1 MGPARYVLNFSRVLI
16 AVFLVV
22 GFTLNVAALAGGHK
36 SAPAAAEAPG
46 TIVDVAVEAGSFT
59 TLVAAL
65 QAADL
70 VEALQGEGPFTVFAP
85 TDEAFAALPDGTL
98 EMLLQPENQAQLQ
111 AILLYHVVPGKVLS
125 TDLNVDEAVNAET
138 LQGDGV
144 AIVRPSGW
152 SKARTMVS
160 VNSSK
165 VTSPDVAAS
174 NGVIHVIDAV
184 LLPPEN

>member
-1 MGPARYVLNFSRVLI
+1 MGPARHVLNFSRVLI
-16 AVFLVV
+16 AVFLVA
-22 GFTLNVAALAGGHK
+22 GITINVAALAGGHK
-36 SAPAAAEAPG
+36 SAPAPAADTG
-46 TIVDVAVEAGSFT
+46 TIVDVAVGAGSFT

-85 TDEAFAALPDGTL
+85 TDAAFAALPDGTL
-98 EMLLQPENQAQLQ
+98 EMLLKPENQAQLQ

-125 TDLNVDEAVNAET
+125 TDLNLDEAVNAET
-138 LQGDGV
+138 LQGDTV

-152 SKARTMVS
+152 SEVRTMVT

-165 VTSPDVAAS
+165 VTSADVAAS

-184 LLPPEN
+184 LLPPEG